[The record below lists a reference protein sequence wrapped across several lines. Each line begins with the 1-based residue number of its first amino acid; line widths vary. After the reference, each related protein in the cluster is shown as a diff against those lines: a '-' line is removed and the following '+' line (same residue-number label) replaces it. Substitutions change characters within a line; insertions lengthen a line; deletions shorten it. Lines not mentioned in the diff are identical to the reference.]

1 MPCLSKSRP
10 SRIRPNLLCG
20 PDGGNPSR
28 LPQIPSENQ
37 VLSDPFTI
45 DNYPEPWASLVMKRY
60 SVLARADKWV
70 AHTHPPSLSNHLHWP
85 SSTTLYTF
93 QHGAGVCDG
102 EGNGRAEP
110 LRQWTQCAS
119 LTASIAV
126 LDVLP
131 ETLFDIFNVL

>member
-1 MPCLSKSRP
+1 MPRLFKSHP
-10 SRIRPNLLCG
+10 SRICPNLMCG
-20 PDGGNPSR
+20 PDDGNPSR

-60 SVLARADKWV
+60 SVLARADKRV

-110 LRQWTQCAS
+110 LGQWTQWSDVA
-119 LTASIAV
+119 TGRSISC
-126 LDVLP
+126 
-131 ETLFDIFNVL
+131 